1 MYKFTNGIVVFDEK
15 TRDNYLKAGYKL
27 EIKSKKI
34 ESQHIPPG
42 IVKFDE
48 EIEGADINVGS
59 TKNENSSNDG
69 TIEEKPR
76 RSKKV
81 SK

>member
-1 MYKFTNGIVVFDEK
+1 MYKFTNGIVVFNEK
-15 TRDNYLKAGYKL
+15 TRDEYLKAGYKL

-34 ESQHIPPG
+34 ESQHIPAG
-42 IVKFDE
+42 IIEFEKSE
-48 EIEGADINVGS
+48 EL
-59 TKNENSSNDG
+59 NENNSNDG
-69 TIEEKPR
+69 VIKTKPR

>member
-15 TRDNYLKAGYKL
+15 TKDSYLKAGYKL
-27 EIKSKKI
+27 AENKVKTFKEKMSRLDISTSELI
-34 ESQHIPPG
+34 E
-42 IVKFDE
+42 E
-48 EIEGADINVGS
+48 L
-59 TKNENSSNDG
+59 NENNSNDG
-69 TIEEKPR
+69 VIKTKPR